1 MYIMEQFCKAWRA
14 SQIYVVVILF
24 WKYKRELESVNFKRR
39 TLAAKTCEK
48 ISSFH
53 RLLITTV
60 WEPPQ
65 HLLQCKARGDIF
77 FQAVSRPKEHYMHN
91 HACMRMI
98 VLFLPSQ
105 TVKRSKQLWKG
116 PKYTEVVQYV
126 DQDMLLHAQIAAGSV
141 PSFSY
146 GRQWVARNIKYRLGT
161 WICRPLKVDENKTW
175 NPLYLCTNNG
185 VWAALQWPTPP
196 PLLFANP
203 WLPPHRM
210 KGSERCPKAFCL
222 QMAEAVCRIMATSW
236 CLIECVLKS
245 TNWDERLQT
254 EANMKHLCIH
264 KDYGTCGK
272 AHTFATKSLFA
283 EGAQRI

>member
-1 MYIMEQFCKAWRA
+1 MQR
-14 SQIYVVVILF
+14 
-24 WKYKRELESVNFKRR
+24 
-39 TLAAKTCEK
+39 
-48 ISSFH
+48 SSYS
-53 RLLITTV
+53 
-60 WEPPQ
+60 PAQ
-65 HLLQCKARGDIF
+65 GDIF

-105 TVKRSKQLWKG
+105 TIKRSKQLWKG

-141 PSFSY
+141 TSFSY

-161 WICRPLKVDENKTW
+161 WICRPLKVDENKPW
-175 NPLYLCTNNG
+175 NPLYLCANNG

-222 QMAEAVCRIMATSW
+222 HMAEAVCRMNMATSRTLLNYDW
-236 CLIECVLKS
+236 MCPEIHQLRRKAADRGEHETFMEHVAKHILLPPRVYLLRVPKESRAAPFFRWKFCL
-245 TNWDERLQT
+245 Q
-254 EANMKHLCIH
+254 H
-264 KDYGTCGK
+264 
-272 AHTFATKSLFA
+272 
-283 EGAQRI
+283 